1 MKKKGLT
8 LIELLVSLAIMAVLF
23 AAVTGIFTT
32 GLKLYGAGEIQ
43 SEVLR
48 DTRTAILKISDDIKK
63 GVMFI
68 NTDDFQNAQGNIYFS
83 DVKNK
88 VTKLLEDYNEK
99 YSLNYIPLLFIEQLN
114 GENYLYA
121 VETKIEDNKTFYKL
135 HRIHLRVS
143 DNLQY
148 NYYYSNTDNNPVE
161 NFDLDKIK
169 FGIIDSYE
177 ARYFKNNYK
186 IKSSLIKIKNENIL
200 PSDRYGNYT
209 KSISIELYGNIIND
223 AITCPFDYYQG
234 KDVFRCVYDKEK
246 SVFKSIKLE
255 KMPLSLNEIDKSD
268 DELMSENLCAMPL
281 IKPEDSNKSYNI
293 EIIVGKFNK
302 NTGYTYQKRLS
313 TKVAVG
319 NYGGDIDDE

>member
-8 LIELLVSLAIMAVLF
+8 LIELLVSLAIMAILY
-23 AAVTGIFTT
+23 AAITGIFTT
-32 GLKLYGAGEIQ
+32 GLKLYATGESQ

-48 DTRTAILKISDDIKK
+48 DTRTAILKITDDIKK

-68 NTDDFQNAQGNIYFS
+68 NTDDFQNTQDNTYVN

-88 VTKLLEDYNEK
+88 VNKLLDDYNKK
-99 YSLNYIPLLFIEQLN
+99 YSLNYMPLIFIEQLN
-114 GENYLYA
+114 GENILYV
-121 VETKIEDNKTFYKL
+121 VETKVEDDRTFYKL

-143 DNLQY
+143 ENQQY
-148 NYYYSNTDNNPVE
+148 NYYYCNTDNNPAE

-169 FGIIDSYE
+169 FGVIDSYE
-177 ARYFKNNYK
+177 ARYFKNNYM

-255 KMPLSLNEIDKSD
+255 RMPLTLNEINKSD

-281 IKPEDSNKSYNI
+281 IQPEDSNRSYNI
-293 EIIVGKFNK
+293 EIIVGKYNK
-302 NTGYTYQKRLS
+302 NAKYTYEKRLS